1 MKLLDWWRK
10 RKYEREQEARAI
22 AEMRRADEPDTPE
35 PPETYL
41 SATRD

>member
-1 MKLLDWWRK
+1 MKLIDWWRQ

-22 AEMRRADEPDTPE
+22 DEMRRADESQAPE